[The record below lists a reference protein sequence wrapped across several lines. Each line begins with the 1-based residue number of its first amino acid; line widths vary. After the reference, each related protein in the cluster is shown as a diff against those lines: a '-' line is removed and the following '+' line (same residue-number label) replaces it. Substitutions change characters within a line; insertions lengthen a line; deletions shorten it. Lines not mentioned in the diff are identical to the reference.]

1 MDAYWKQYQLTLDR
15 IEKEKP
21 QTFDGVK
28 AILDQ
33 FEPPSSGEAFF
44 PGGADE
50 TLGDSLS
57 KAGWH
62 IDWREGDY
70 LWLGTSQTGELISYV
85 EGDLYRGNAFK
96 PRRD

>member
-1 MDAYWKQYQLTLDR
+1 MDAYWKLYQLTLDR
-15 IEKEKP
+15 IEEHKP

-33 FEPPSSGEAFF
+33 FKPPSSGEAFF

-62 IDWREGDY
+62 IEWREGDY
-70 LWLGTSQTGELISYV
+70 LWLGTSKMGEQISYV
-85 EGDLYRGNAFK
+85 EGDLYRGNVLNR
-96 PRRD
+96 RRD

>member
-1 MDAYWKQYQLTLDR
+1 M
-15 IEKEKP
+15 I
-21 QTFDGVK
+21 
-28 AILDQ
+28 
-33 FEPPSSGEAFF
+33 SSNLPRPGRPFF

-70 LWLGTSQTGELISYV
+70 LWLGTSKTGELISYV